1 MRVKFGFTPR
11 AVASGAQVGEEEWGC
26 IPELQ
31 RGRDLGD
38 AKLKIK
44 ITKFKNLSINGV
56 HI

>member
-26 IPELQ
+26 ITELQ

-38 AKLKIK
+38 AKLKIQ
-44 ITKFKNLSINGV
+44 ITKFKNLSLNGV